1 MNKVVTIGRQYGSGG
16 REIGQKIAEY
26 YNIPF
31 YPVVKGIR
39 GTTKTPYQQNMELEK
54 KVYQGLS
61 RFNLFNVNWIYPII
75 FSLYDEK
82 SRKGGKWDDCS

>member
-1 MNKVVTIGRQYGSGG
+1 MSSIFNIFILPVTFI
-16 REIGQKIAEY
+16 
-26 YNIPF
+26 
-31 YPVVKGIR
+31 IR

-82 SRKGGKWDDCS
+82 SRKGGK